1 MGDLLMECWWEHI
14 GSIEEGKEKQAWNGG
29 EDIVSWTF
37 WGFLGF
43 RFPGSCLHVYGVD
56 CMYNELA
63 LNGFGW
69 VFPPQSQP

>member
-1 MGDLLMECWWEHI
+1 M
-14 GSIEEGKEKQAWNGG
+14 
-29 EDIVSWTF
+29 SWDSESQVHASNV
-37 WGFLGF
+37 L
-43 RFPGSCLHVYGVD
+43 RSKVD